1 MALRKGR
8 VTRYRERTFTPMVS
22 SQSSSDSSARGLK
35 RPIPALFTRMRGAP
49 RSPTNAAKASTLSGS
64 ETSHAVPIA
73 SIPAAVRSR
82 TVACTF
88 VSVRAQMATRAPAR
102 PRANAV
108 ARPIPAVAPVTTAS
122 EPVTSICGA
131 NIRRRAPP
139 GAGTRRR
146 SASIWGGS
154 VMTATLYPVSDE
166 TMSAPAPSAAARP
179 TEGELLDAYSQAV
192 TGAAELVGPA
202 VVSVEVRHKVERRGR
217 PAREV
222 PGNGSGFVFT
232 PDGFVLTNSH
242 VVHGA
247 TRLDAAF
254 PDGRRVRAEL
264 VGDDPET
271 DLAVLRVP
279 PVSLTVAQL
288 GDSAALR
295 VGQLVV
301 AIGNPLGFQSTVTA
315 GVVSALGRSFRSVG
329 GRLIDDVIQTDAAL
343 NPGNSG
349 GPLVDARGRV
359 VGVNTA
365 VILPAQGI
373 CFAVGINTAKVVTG
387 QLIRHGKIRRGRIGV
402 AGQNV
407 PLLRLAQR
415 ALGTDTKSGVL
426 VTGVEPDSPAARAGV
441 KAGDIVIGFDGQTVS
456 GIDDLHRLLVTERI
470 GARTTIT
477 VLRNADRLELPI
489 VPEESETRNR

>member
-1 MALRKGR
+1 
-8 VTRYRERTFTPMVS
+8 
-22 SQSSSDSSARGLK
+22 
-35 RPIPALFTRMRGAP
+35 
-49 RSPTNAAKASTLSGS
+49 
-64 ETSHAVPIA
+64 
-73 SIPAAVRSR
+73 
-82 TVACTF
+82 
-88 VSVRAQMATRAPAR
+88 
-102 PRANAV
+102 
-108 ARPIPAVAPVTTAS
+108 
-122 EPVTSICGA
+122 
-131 NIRRRAPP
+131 
-139 GAGTRRR
+139 
-146 SASIWGGS
+146 
-154 VMTATLYPVSDE
+154 MTATLYPVSDD
-166 TMSAPAPSAAARP
+166 TMSAPAASAAARP
-179 TEGELLDAYSQAV
+179 TDGDLLDAYSQAV
-192 TGAAELVGPA
+192 TGAAEQVGPA

-242 VVHGA
+242 VVHDA
-247 TRLDAAF
+247 TRLEAAF

-264 VGDDPET
+264 VGDDPDT

-279 PVSLTVAQL
+279 PVSLTVAEL
-288 GDSAALR
+288 GDSGALR

-349 GPLVDARGRV
+349 GPLVDSRGRV

-373 CFAVGINTAKVVTG
+373 CFAVGINTAKFVTG

-402 AGQNV
+402 AGQTV

-415 ALGTDTKSGVL
+415 ALGIDGNSGVL
-426 VTGVEPDSPAARAGV
+426 VTGVEPDSPAARAGL
-441 KAGDIVIGFDGQTVS
+441 ASGDIIVAFAGSAVT
-456 GIDDLHRLLVTERI
+456 GIDDLHRVLTADRI
-470 GARTTIT
+470 GVATTVV
-477 VLRNADRLELPI
+477 VLRGAERLELPI
-489 VPEESETRNR
+489 TSVESRPS

>member
-1 MALRKGR
+1 M
-8 VTRYRERTFTPMVS
+8 
-22 SQSSSDSSARGLK
+22 
-35 RPIPALFTRMRGAP
+35 
-49 RSPTNAAKASTLSGS
+49 NAA
-64 ETSHAVPIA
+64 
-73 SIPAAVRSR
+73 
-82 TVACTF
+82 
-88 VSVRAQMATRAPAR
+88 
-102 PRANAV
+102 
-108 ARPIPAVAPVTTAS
+108 PV
-122 EPVTSICGA
+122 
-131 NIRRRAPP
+131 
-139 GAGTRRR
+139 
-146 SASIWGGS
+146 
-154 VMTATLYPVSDE
+154 LVSDE
-166 TMSAPAPSAAARP
+166 TVVPPHTAPRP
-179 TEGELLDAYSQAV
+179 PAMRDDELLDAYSQAV
-192 TGAAELVGPA
+192 TGAAEKVGPA

-217 PAREV
+217 QAREV
-222 PGNGSGFVFT
+222 PGKGSGFVFT

-242 VVHGA
+242 VVHDA
-247 TRLDAAF
+247 TRIEVAF
-254 PDGRRVRAEL
+254 ADGR
-264 VGDDPET
+264 
-271 DLAVLRVP
+271 
-279 PVSLTVAQL
+279 PV
-288 GDSAALR
+288 DSAALR

-301 AIGNPLGFQSTVTA
+301 AIGNPLGFQSSVTA

-349 GPLVDARGRV
+349 GPLVDSRGRV

-415 ALGTDTKSGVL
+415 ALGIDAKSGVL

-441 KAGDIVIGFDGQTVS
+441 TSGDIIIGFDGQTVS

-470 GARTTIT
+470 GARTTIA

-489 VPEESETRNR
+489 VPEESESQNR